1 MSESRSPARSFGST
15 ALRCAFTLV
24 AIWLL
29 STERVGRLFGSNVRA
44 VMTRLE
50 SPQLSRRDQ
59 DQLTRGYY
67 ENLTSVNRFN
77 SRLWEAYA
85 GAESV
90 EDRRPIR
97 DTDLVTI
104 TNDFQFLELKPDL
117 RSLYRGRPF
126 HTNQWG
132 MRDREYGRT
141 PEPGVRRIAMLGQ
154 SYVMGGGVA
163 NEETFEALLETQLNQ
178 DAGADAFEILNF
190 GSGNYMPARQLVQ
203 LQRTVLS
210 FQPHVIVSVGHQAD
224 LRRLPSNFADALF
237 AKATIPLPFVQAV
250 IDSIGINTETS
261 HEEAMRLLVPYRERL
276 YQEIQRA
283 FVEVVKSAGALP
295 VWVMI
300 PTPDHGPRDDDIDF
314 MVAASRAAGFVTI
327 DLFDVYGEAAP
338 SLWVADWDSHPDA
351 RGHTLIAARLLSA
364 FRDTPGI
371 LRPD

>member
-1 MSESRSPARSFGST
+1 MSESRGPAQNFGRT
-15 ALRCAFTLV
+15 ALRCATTLF

-29 STERVGRLFGSNVRA
+29 GTESVARLFGADVRA
-44 VMTRLE
+44 IMTRLE

-77 SRLWEAYA
+77 SRLWEVYA
-85 GAESV
+85 GAESI

-117 RSLYRGRPF
+117 RSLYRGQPF

-132 MRDREYGRT
+132 MRDREYSLT
-141 PEPGVRRIAMLGQ
+141 PGPGVRRLALLGQ

-163 NEETFEALLETQLNQ
+163 NEETFEALIEARLNQ
-178 DAGADAFEILNF
+178 EAGTGAFEILNF

-224 LRRLPSNFADALF
+224 LRRLPSNFADAIF

-250 IDSIGINTETS
+250 IDSAGINSETP
-261 HEEAMRLLVPYRERL
+261 HEEAMRLLMPYRERL
-276 YQEIQRA
+276 YAEIQRA
-283 FVEVVKSAGALP
+283 FVDVARSAGALP
-295 VWVMI
+295 VWVLV

-314 MVAASRAAGFVTI
+314 MVEASRAAGFIVI

-351 RGHTLIAARLLSA
+351 RGHDLIAARLLNA
-364 FRDTPGI
+364 FREIPGI
-371 LRPD
+371 LQPD